1 MSTELEREILGQ
13 LILAPQLLESSDSL
27 ERDLFTSDDR
37 RKAFA
42 GISALWEELRTPVID
57 PGILAEKTGLS
68 LTFIAGLTDGNYPPL
83 PVNFAWKV
91 RELRRRRTSERI
103 LKLAQDEGQQ
113 LVKTGEVDEARLREI
128 HGAFAELDNLDGKG
142 FDPARV
148 LITGAEMQ
156 ALDIK
161 MEYTIDK
168 LAPCRSLILLH
179 GPGGLAK
186 TWLALCIAKAVSEG
200 VPFLGLTTKQRFVIY
215 VDFENPWPMLI
226 DRVRKLDIRDVRF
239 WHLSA
244 SIRPPKLDGLDW
256 AMYKNLPRGSFL
268 IFDTARSSFDGDEN
282 SSQDVGLVM
291 NHLKEIRE
299 LGNDVLLLHHTPR
312 RNERASKGSTAWEDL
327 ADHVLAFYKVKKE
340 TLEDTDEEVDFDP
353 RALLSLG
360 TGRKTRY
367 EPFRMYLTLDPE
379 AGGFSLAE
387 DPRAAAIDA
396 IAEYIAGDGLDK
408 NQGEIIEWA
417 KAASIVPK
425 MRSSFIAVLNSGEG
439 KRWRSH
445 KGFRGARHYE
455 PIS

>member
-1 MSTELEREILGQ
+1 MSAELESAVLGA
-13 LILAPQLLESSDSL
+13 LVLRPSLLESCDLRASDFTSGRNRQAFITITEFWEEGRPAEIDAILLGERIGGNSPHTFITGLLTGSIKLEPERFCDRVAELRKRSLTAKIELTIERQAKSGELDLAEIRPDLDEYDSL
-27 ERDLFTSDDR
+27 EERSLDLT
-37 RKAFA
+37 K
-42 GISALWEELRTPVID
+42 
-57 PGILAEKTGLS
+57 
-68 LTFIAGLTDGNYPPL
+68 
-83 PVNFAWKV
+83 
-91 RELRRRRTSERI
+91 
-103 LKLAQDEGQQ
+103 
-113 LVKTGEVDEARLREI
+113 
-128 HGAFAELDNLDGKG
+128 
-142 FDPARV
+142 V

-161 MEYTIDK
+161 MECTIDK
-168 LAPCRSLILLH
+168 LVPCRSLVLLH

-186 TWLALCIAKAVSEG
+186 TWLALCMSKAVSIG
-200 VPFLGLTTKQRFVIY
+200 TPFLGLATKQRFVIY
-215 VDFENPWPMLI
+215 VDYENPWPMLI
-226 DRVRKLDIRDVRF
+226 DRVKKLDIRDVRF

-244 SIRPPKLDGLDW
+244 NIRPPKLDGPDW
-256 AMYKNLPRGSFL
+256 VMYKSLPRGSFL

-291 NHLKEIRE
+291 SRLKEIRE
-299 LGNDVLLLHHTPR
+299 LGNDVLLLHHTPKL
-312 RNERASKGSTAWEDL
+312 NERASKGSTAWEDL

-387 DPRAAAIDA
+387 DPRAAAIGA

-417 KAASIVPK
+417 KAASIGPK

-455 PIS
+455 PPS